1 MVIRREGS
9 DNQMLLY
16 AILDESFARDVGQHC
31 TLSISAGDGISLA
44 AEAVGFTLEPVLQ
57 TLLSYRLITS
67 SPQLIPMSSARLVSS
82 WTSNVVVNLHQHSH
96 AGSDMR
102 WQNQWHTS
110 GGQLFAISW

>member
-1 MVIRREGS
+1 MCVLNCKQDCHNRALSASEVCHMVIRREGS

-82 WTSNVVVNLHQHSH
+82 
-96 AGSDMR
+96 
-102 WQNQWHTS
+102 
-110 GGQLFAISW
+110 